1 MSSTYDI
8 SHVDETLIHIKSD
21 DSGAMMDLSEHYT
34 FYIDGYKF
42 MPSYRNKMWDG
53 KIRLLNMRNNTLPYG
68 LLPKTL
74 SFAKDSGYG
83 INLCST
89 LKNKEVIDKDYLD
102 KFANSQELR
111 AGGKKIELRD
121 YQYDAF
127 IHGITEGRSLI
138 VSPTGSGKSLIIY
151 MYIKWY
157 IENHDDNVLI
167 IVPTT
172 SLVEQ
177 MSKDFA
183 DYSSHD
189 DSFDAD
195 LEIHKIYSGK
205 EKENFDARVII
216 STWQSAINLRP
227 EWFQQYGMII
237 GDEAHLFKAKSLNKI
252 MGMLVNAPYRIG
264 TTGTLDGSL
273 CNELVL
279 IGNFGPT
286 FNVISTKKLIDS
298 KTLADL
304 EIKCIVCNHD
314 DALKK
319 AVVKMDY
326 QSEIATIVEHP
337 NRNKFISKLAL
348 DQNGNT
354 LVLFNLV
361 KKHGKPLFKMIQDS
375 ADDKDNIFYVSGEVK
390 ADDRENIRSIV
401 DTNPLTT
408 TMKFGLKKITVGQ
421 NVKVPLTDGSEKL
434 ACEITIDDDVLEN
447 WVMTRWREAGI

>member
-1 MSSTYDI
+1 MSTFDI

-21 DSGAMMDLSEHYT
+21 DSGAIMDLSEHYT
-34 FYIDGYKF
+34 FYVDGYKF
-42 MPSYRNKMWDG
+42 MPAYRNKMWDG

-74 SFAKDSGYG
+74 NFAKDVGYG

-89 LKNKEVIDKDYLD
+89 IKNKEVIDKDELNE
-102 KFANSQELR
+102 FATSQKLR
-111 AGGKKIELRD
+111 AGGKEIELRD

-127 IHGITEGRSLI
+127 IHGISEGRSLI
-138 VSPTGSGKSLIIY
+138 ISPTGSGKSLIIY
-151 MYIKWY
+151 LYVKWY

-189 DSFDAD
+189 GSFDAD
-195 LEIHKIYSGK
+195 TEIHKIYSGK
-205 EKENFDARVII
+205 EKENFDARIVI

-227 EWFQQYGMII
+227 GWFQQYGMII

-252 MGMLVNAPYRIG
+252 MGMLVNASYRIG

-286 FNVISTKKLIDS
+286 FNVTSTKKLIDD

-314 DALKK
+314 DTLKK

-337 NRNKFISKLAL
+337 NRNKFITKLAL
-348 DQNGNT
+348 DQKGNT

-361 KKHGKPLFKMIQDS
+361 KKHGKPLFKMIQDGS
-375 ADDKDNIFYVSGEVK
+375 DDSDKIFYVSGEIK

-401 DTNPLTT
+401 DSNPLTT
-408 TMKFGLKKITVGQ
+408 TLQFEDKE
-421 NVKVPLTDGSEKL
+421 VKVSQGFMVPLTDGSKKM
-434 ACEITIDDDVLEN
+434 ACELTTDDDISNDWILKN
-447 WVMTRWREAGI
+447 C

>member
-1 MSSTYDI
+1 MSTFDI
-8 SHVDETLIHIKSD
+8 SQVDETLIHIKSD

-34 FYIDGYKF
+34 FYVDGYKF

-74 SFAKDSGYG
+74 DFANSAGYDV
-83 INLCST
+83 NLCPT
-89 LKNKEVIDKDYLD
+89 IKNKEIVDKDELD
-102 KFANSQELR
+102 KFAHSQHLR

-127 IHGITEGRSLI
+127 VHGISEGRSLI
-138 VSPTGSGKSLIIY
+138 ISPTGSGKSLIIY
-151 MYIKWY
+151 LYVKWY

-195 LEIHKIYSGK
+195 TEIHKIYSGK
-205 EKENFDARVII
+205 EKENFDARIII
-216 STWQSAINLRP
+216 STWQSAINLNA
-227 EWFQQYGMII
+227 EWFLQYGMII

-286 FNVISTKKLIDS
+286 YNVTSTKKLIDN
-298 KTLADL
+298 KTLAEL

-314 DALKK
+314 DTLKK

-337 NRNKFISKLAL
+337 NRNKFITNLAL
-348 DQNGNT
+348 DQKGNT

-361 KKHGKPLFKMIQDS
+361 KKHGKPLFKMIQDGS
-375 ADDKDNIFYVSGEVK
+375 ENLDKVFYVSGEIK
-390 ADDRENIRSIV
+390 ADDRERIRGIV
-401 DTNPLTT
+401 DSNPLITT
-408 TMKFGLKKITVGQ
+408 LQFEDKE
-421 NVKVPLTDGSEKL
+421 VKVSQGTMIPLTDGTKKM
-434 ACEITIDDDVLEN
+434 ACEITTDDDILN
-447 WVMTRWREAGI
+447 DWILKNC

>member
-1 MSSTYDI
+1 MSTFDI

-21 DSGAMMDLSEHYT
+21 DSGALMDLSEYYT
-34 FYIDGYKF
+34 FFVTGYKF
-42 MPSYRNKMWDG
+42 MPAYRNKMWDG

-74 SFAKDSGYG
+74 NFAKDVGYG

-89 LKNKEVIDKDYLD
+89 IKNKEAIDKDELNE
-102 KFANSQELR
+102 FATSQKLR
-111 AGGKKIELRD
+111 AGGKEIELRD

-127 IHGITEGRSLI
+127 IHGISESRALI
-138 VSPTGSGKSLIIY
+138 ISPTGSGKSLIIY
-151 MYIKWY
+151 LYVKWY

-195 LEIHKIYSGK
+195 TEIHKIYSGK
-205 EKENFDARVII
+205 EKENFDARIVI

-252 MGMLVNAPYRIG
+252 MGMLVNASYRIG

-286 FNVISTKKLIDS
+286 FNVTSTKKLIDD

-314 DALKK
+314 DTLKK

-337 NRNKFISKLAL
+337 NRNKFITKLAL
-348 DQNGNT
+348 DQKGNT

-361 KKHGKPLFKMIQDS
+361 KKHGKPLFKMIQDGS
-375 ADDKDNIFYVSGEVK
+375 DDSDNIFYVSGEIK

-401 DTNPLTT
+401 DSNPLITT
-408 TMKFGLKKITVGQ
+408 LRFEDKEVKVGQ
-421 NVKVPLTDGSEKL
+421 RVMVPLTDGSKKM
-434 ACEITIDDDVLEN
+434 ACEITTNDDILNDWILKN
-447 WVMTRWREAGI
+447 C

>member
-1 MSSTYDI
+1 MSSTFDI

-21 DSGAMMDLSEHYT
+21 DSGALMDLSEYYT
-34 FYIDGYKF
+34 FFVTGYKF
-42 MPSYRNKMWDG
+42 MPAYRNKMWDG

-74 SFAKDSGYG
+74 NFAKDVGYG

-89 LKNKEVIDKDYLD
+89 IKNKEAIDKDELN
-102 KFANSQELR
+102 KFATSQKLR
-111 AGGKKIELRD
+111 AGGKEIELRD

-127 IHGITEGRSLI
+127 IHGISESRALI
-138 VSPTGSGKSLIIY
+138 ISPTGSGKSLIIY
-151 MYIKWY
+151 LYVKWY

-195 LEIHKIYSGK
+195 TEIHKIYSGK
-205 EKENFDARVII
+205 EKENFDARIVI

-252 MGMLVNAPYRIG
+252 MGMLVNASYRIG

-286 FNVISTKKLIDS
+286 FNVTSTKKLIDD

-314 DALKK
+314 DTLKK

-337 NRNKFISKLAL
+337 NRNKFITKLAL
-348 DQNGNT
+348 DQKGNT

-361 KKHGKPLFKMIQDS
+361 KKHGKPLFKMIQDGS
-375 ADDKDNIFYVSGEVK
+375 DDSDNIFYVSGEIK

-401 DTNPLTT
+401 DSNPLITT
-408 TMKFGLKKITVGQ
+408 LRFEDKEVKVGQ
-421 NVKVPLTDGSEKL
+421 RVMVPLTDGSKKM
-434 ACEITIDDDVLEN
+434 ACEITTNDDILNDWILKN
-447 WVMTRWREAGI
+447 C